1 MDRQQKSEI
10 LQTDLQTKRFGGI
23 ELSKP
28 VILKSNKY
36 GINLILDNDMK
47 FEELLTHIIKK
58 FKESEGFFKN
68 AKMAISFEG
77 RDLTQEEEFRI
88 VEAITENSSV
98 NIICILDNDQLK
110 EELVRQKMEHFEEE
124 QAGKTGEFYK
134 GTLRSGQ
141 VLDCESSIVIIGDV
155 NPGAKVISKGNIII
169 LGALKGNAY
178 AGANGNE
185 QSFVAALEMDPVQV
199 KIGDVI
205 GRSADKVVEKKRG
218 RKAFQS
224 QLNSFDPQIAIVKDK
239 NIYIEPI
246 TKGLL
251 NSI

>member
-1 MDRQQKSEI
+1 MQQS
-10 LQTDLQTKRFGGI
+10 
-23 ELSKP
+23 
-28 VILKSNKY
+28 VVLKSNKY
-36 GINLILDNDMK
+36 GINLILNDNMN
-47 FEELLTHIIKK
+47 FEELLQCIIDK
-58 FKESEGFFKN
+58 FKESESFFKN

-77 RDLTQEEEFRI
+77 RKLTQEEEFQI
-88 VEAITENSSV
+88 IEAITENSSV

-110 EELVRQKMEHFEEE
+110 EEMVRQKIEQFEDE

-141 VLDCESSIVIIGDV
+141 VLDCESSVVVIGDV
-155 NPGAKVISKGNIII
+155 NPGAKVISKGNIVI

-185 QSFVAALEMDPVQV
+185 MAFVAALDMDPVQI

-205 GRSADKVVEKKRG
+205 GRSADKTSSDKK
-218 RKAFQS
+218 KKKQPVIPAE
-224 QLNSFDPQIAIVKDK
+224 PQVAIVKDG

>member
-1 MDRQQKSEI
+1 V
-10 LQTDLQTKRFGGI
+10 
-23 ELSKP
+23 SKP
-28 VILKSNKY
+28 VMLKSNKY
-36 GINLILDNDMK
+36 GINLILDEHMD
-47 FEELLTHIIKK
+47 FEELLKCILDK

-77 RDLTQEEEFRI
+77 RKLTQEEEFRI
-88 VEAITENSSV
+88 IETITDNTSV
-98 NIICILDNDQLK
+98 NIICILDNDALK
-110 EELVRQKMEHFEEE
+110 EELIRQKVERFEEE

-141 VLDCESSIVIIGDV
+141 VLDCESSIIILGDI
-155 NPGAKVISKGNIII
+155 NPGAKVISKGNIVV

-185 QSFVAALEMDPVQV
+185 QAFVAALVMDPIQI

-205 GRSADKVVEKKRG
+205 ARSADKVQEGKKR
-218 RKAFQS
+218 KKKHSADVEV
-224 QLNSFDPQIAIVKDK
+224 DPQVAIVKDG

-251 NSI
+251 NNI

>member
-1 MDRQQKSEI
+1 MQQ
-10 LQTDLQTKRFGGI
+10 
-23 ELSKP
+23 P
-28 VILKSNKY
+28 VVLKSNKY
-36 GINLILDNDMK
+36 GINLILNDDMEFK
-47 FEELLTHIIKK
+47 ELLQCIVDK

-77 RDLTQEEEFRI
+77 RTLTQEEEFQI

-110 EELVRQKMEHFEEE
+110 EELVRQKIEQFEEE

-141 VLDCESSIVIIGDV
+141 VLDCETSVVVIGDV
-155 NPGAKVISKGNIII
+155 NPGAKVISKGNIVI

-185 QSFVAALEMDPVQV
+185 LAFVAALDMDPVQI

-205 GRSADKVVEKKRG
+205 GRSADKTGNDKK
-218 RKAFQS
+218 KKKQQTPPAE
-224 QLNSFDPQIAIVKDK
+224 PQVAIVKDG

>member
-1 MDRQQKSEI
+1 MQQS
-10 LQTDLQTKRFGGI
+10 
-23 ELSKP
+23 
-28 VILKSNKY
+28 VVLKSNKY
-36 GINLILDNDMK
+36 GINLILNDDMD
-47 FEELLTHIIKK
+47 FEELLQCIIDK
-58 FKESEGFFKN
+58 FKESESFFKN

-77 RDLTQEEEFRI
+77 RKLTQEEEFKI

-110 EELVRQKMEHFEEE
+110 EEMVRQKIEQFEDE

-141 VLDCESSIVIIGDV
+141 VLDCESSVVVIGDV
-155 NPGAKVISKGNIII
+155 NPGAKVISKGNIVI

-185 QSFVAALEMDPVQV
+185 MAFVAALDMDPVQI

-205 GRSADKVVEKKRG
+205 GRSADKTSGDKK
-218 RKAFQS
+218 KKKQPVIPPE
-224 QLNSFDPQIAIVKDK
+224 PQVAIVKDG